1 MMTTSNLL
9 GFLAASLMLLTF
21 MMEDVRRL
29 RTVAV
34 FTNIAFIAYG
44 AAAWLPPVFCL
55 HIALLPVNLLRLREV
70 LNSKSVGG
78 ERIAHRAIAVP
89 S

>member
-1 MMTTSNLL
+1 MTTSNLL

-44 AAAWLPPVFCL
+44 AAAWLPPVLCL
-55 HIALLPVNLLRLREV
+55 HIALLPVNLLRLRQV
-70 LNSKSVGG
+70 LNSKSECGD
-78 ERIAHRAIAVP
+78 RIAGRAVAV
-89 S
+89 SS

>member
-1 MMTTSNLL
+1 MTTTSNLL

-21 MMEDVRRL
+21 MMKDVRRL
-29 RTVAV
+29 RTIAV
-34 FTNIAFIAYG
+34 FTNVAFVAYG
-44 AAAWLPPVFCL
+44 AAAWLPPVLCL

-70 LNSKSVGG
+70 LNTKSEGG
-78 ERIAHRAIAVP
+78 DRIARGAVAVP

>member
-9 GFLAASLMLLTF
+9 GFFAASLMLLTF
-21 MMEDVRRL
+21 IMKDVRRL
-29 RTVAV
+29 RTVAI

-44 AAAWLPPVFCL
+44 AAAWLPPVLCL
-55 HIALLPVNLLRLREV
+55 HIALLPVNLLRLKEV
-70 LNSKSVGG
+70 LNTKSECGN
-78 ERIAHRAIAVP
+78 RIARRAVAVP